1 VIFAMHRRTALIWLV
16 TAGLILLALLPAVVT
31 FGLGWLRLPHIQ
43 PWGAP
48 PAKDTTTLEEWTLF
62 AVFYLF
68 WMVGLTVLMIWAF
81 DRIGHNWRPYESTP
95 PAAKKSRRRARATM
109 RHVGAEQ
116 QATMEALR
124 RREERE
130 ARRRHDRERDEA
142 MRRGPDGGGR

>member
-1 VIFAMHRRTALIWLV
+1 VIVAMHRRTALIGLV
-16 TAGLILLALLPAVVT
+16 TAGLIALACLPAAVT
-31 FGLGWLRLPHIQ
+31 FGLGWLRLPHIE
-43 PWGAP
+43 PWGQP
-48 PAKDTTTLEEWTLF
+48 PAKDPTSPEAWALF

-68 WMVGLTVLMIWAF
+68 WMVGLTVLMIWSF
-81 DRIGHNWRPYESTP
+81 ERIGHRWRYYESTP
-95 PAAKKSRRRARATM
+95 RPQKKSRRRARATM

-142 MRRGPDGGGR
+142 LRRGPDGGGR